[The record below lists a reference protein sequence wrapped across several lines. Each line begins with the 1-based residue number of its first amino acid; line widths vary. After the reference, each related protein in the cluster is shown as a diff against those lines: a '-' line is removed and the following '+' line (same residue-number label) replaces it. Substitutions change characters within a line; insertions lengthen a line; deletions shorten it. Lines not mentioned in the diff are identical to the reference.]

1 LAGKDNASLGSGI
14 GGGKTVKKHQ
24 QFRLGILASW
34 AGFIFIIT
42 IWIIITKM
50 ELIQPEIFPGP
61 IAVIKSTVENL
72 TIARILS
79 HIGMSLMRVL
89 LGFILGGS
97 AGIVLGVVC
106 GWYVKLG
113 SILRTP
119 IELLRPI
126 PPLAWIPLAII
137 WLGLDESSKIFI
149 VSLGAFFP
157 LFTNTYKG
165 MITIEP
171 NIIRA
176 GQMLGLKS
184 EKLLYKIVIPA
195 TLPDIAT
202 GMRLGW
208 SYCFGCMVAAEL
220 IAADKGLGYMIMHA
234 RELGMIGV
242 IVFGILLIGLINLLT
257 DSFIQEFILRRKLR
271 WHYIGTSE

>member
-1 LAGKDNASLGSGI
+1 MKNNRN
-14 GGGKTVKKHQ
+14 
-24 QFRLGILASW
+24 FELGIIASW
-34 AGFIFIIT
+34 AGFIFII
-42 IWIIITKM
+42 ILWFLITKF
-50 ELIQPEIFPGP
+50 ELIQSEIFPGP
-61 IAVIKSTVENL
+61 IAVAKSTVENL
-72 TIARILS
+72 TIGRIGE
-79 HIGMSLMRVL
+79 HVGMSLMRVFI
-89 LGFILGGS
+89 GFIIGGF
-97 AGIVLGVVC
+97 AGVALGVIC

-137 WLGLDESSKIFI
+137 WLGLGESSKIFI
-149 VSLGAFFP
+149 ISLGAFFP

-165 MITIEP
+165 MISIEP

-176 GQMLGLKS
+176 GQMLGLKN
-184 EKLLYKIVIPA
+184 EKLLARVVMPA

-208 SYCFGCMVAAEL
+208 SYCFGSMVAAEL
-220 IAADKGLGYMIMHA
+220 IAADNGLGYMIMHA
-234 RELGMIGV
+234 RELAMIGV
-242 IVFGILLIGLINLLT
+242 IVFGILLIGTINLFT

-271 WHYIGTSE
+271 WHYIATS